1 MARKRRHQAI
11 RIPDWV
17 PQPVGQLAQIMY
29 QNASKKEQEITLL
42 CRLTTD
48 TRMKK
53 VWGELVRK
61 KRSRHKKTDEF
72 IHPAT
77 YGPRFWS
84 LEAKSIQRRANK
96 YRELGGKDNL
106 QEAKRIETNAMLAEL
121 ADSHTVF
128 SRLALSNLTPQSQ
141 ALVFLFHTVM
151 RLAQPTPRP
160 KITMFEARKVVRR
173 FRKMAE
179 MVRADATQQQCV
191 GSFQARQ
198 LLEAAFAYDELADQ
212 AAGILQDPLLGKRK
226 PRGDSRLKGLVV
238 GLTFATRGIFG
249 APLYGTVAT
258 LANVVLDRRDLTDD
272 KVRKM
277 VIRTP
282 RP

>member
-17 PQPVGQLAQIMY
+17 PQPVGQLARNMY
-29 QNASKKEQEITLL
+29 QNAPKNGHEITLL
-42 CRLTTD
+42 RRLTTD

-53 VWGELVRK
+53 VWDELVRK
-61 KRSRHKKTDEF
+61 KRLRHEKTEDF

-77 YGPRFWS
+77 CGPGFWS
-84 LEAKSIQRRANK
+84 LEAQSIQRRADK
-96 YRELGGKDNL
+96 YRKLGGKDDLL
-106 QEAKRIETNAMLAEL
+106 QAKRIETNARIAEF
-121 ADSHTVF
+121 ADRTTVY
-128 SRLALSNLTPQSQ
+128 STLALPNLTPQSR
-141 ALVFLFHTVM
+141 ALAFLFQTVM
-151 RLAQPTPRP
+151 RLAQPTPHSVS
-160 KITMFEARKVVRR
+160 MLEARKAVRR

-179 MVRADATQQQCV
+179 LVRADATQQQCA
-191 GSFQARQ
+191 GSFQAPQ

-212 AAGILQDPLLGKRK
+212 AAGVLQDPLLGRRK